1 MLEDH
6 AKDFVKKWM
15 ARFGIYD
22 EQDGVSIHIEFNK
35 LKITCCRMYPSSIRF
50 ENMLQDHF
58 RRIHP
63 ESKAVKCKNKFRRK
77 RKHPYGIPTWLV
89 IKQLASCS

>member
-35 LKITCCRMYPSSIRF
+35 LKITYCRMYPSSIRF
-50 ENMLQDHF
+50 ENMLQDHLDAS
-58 RRIHP
+58 IQ
-63 ESKAVKCKNKFRRK
+63 KV
-77 RKHPYGIPTWLV
+77 
-89 IKQLASCS
+89 KQLNAKINFAEKGNIPMAYLPG